1 MMKYS
6 RIENIV
12 SQINDFLDLKFDISS
27 FTVLRFDG
35 ENLIIAGSFD
45 FCYYHNVEIKF
56 SDVYFFSGDFDW
68 TRNDNTKAMEVESE
82 FAYQNSRR
90 FKFVF
95 NTDNVH
101 YSNDKER
108 IVIWAS
114 AIEYNTDTVLYH
126 KPDKLEKGQ
135 RLADWLK

>member
-1 MMKYS
+1 
-6 RIENIV
+6 
-12 SQINDFLDLKFDISS
+12 D
-27 FTVLRFDG
+27 
-35 ENLIIAGSFD
+35 
-45 FCYYHNVEIKF
+45 
-56 SDVYFFSGDFDW
+56 
-68 TRNDNTKAMEVESE
+68 
-82 FAYQNSRR
+82 QNSKR

-101 YSNDKER
+101 YSNDKKK

-114 AIEYNTDTVLYH
+114 SIDFNTDTVLYH